1 MLKQPRKT
9 AYYTLLAYS
18 GAGGQALKWVAKP
31 LGFRFFKGA
40 AFERCCALSPQK
52 TRGVP
57 TKRGK
62 ARRAEEPGDAGLSP
76 QGTRG
81 VPINRGKARRYT
93 VVSGRGGE
101 AASPREARYAGS
113 Y

>member
-62 ARRAEEPGDAGLSP
+62 ARRHEANASAGVENGGKNDEVNSPLQRQGEEEERRRA
-76 QGTRG
+76 RG
-81 VPINRGKARRYT
+81 RL
-93 VVSGRGGE
+93 
-101 AASPREARYAGS
+101 
-113 Y
+113 